1 VELNANDSFWHTDE
15 LHVAKLLAVKRTV
28 ASGSSWPEAAAYELW
43 HTWHIANSHL
53 HVILHLFP
61 EGIGSATMLDMNG
74 CNKRAKMTTFSIDLS
89 SLLAIF
95 NINNMA
101 LNDSY

>member
-1 VELNANDSFWHTDE
+1 
-15 LHVAKLLAVKRTV
+15 
-28 ASGSSWPEAAAYELW
+28 
-43 HTWHIANSHL
+43 
-53 HVILHLFP
+53 VILHLFP

-74 CNKRAKMTTFSIDLS
+74 CNKRAKMTTFSIDFS

-101 LNDSY
+101 LNDSF